1 MKHLDRA
8 APITV
13 ERYRTKNDRFA
24 RAAWTVIGCAVF
36 AFIILYSVTQ

>member
-1 MKHLDRA
+1 MKHLARA

-24 RAAWTVIGCAVF
+24 RAAWVVIAAVVLV
-36 AFIILYSVTQ
+36 FIIVWSRT